1 MFNLSKSDAEVHKES
16 ILFLENNTN
25 RTLQNQK
32 TGDSTKLDTSGH
44 SGGARPK
51 QSLSES
57 SSDVGARASASK
69 WGREGFGPVNGK
81 GRRYKRVKSFVPT
94 SHGSLKPVSA
104 EELADKEVVVEVLS
118 TQTVA
123 SVLWQDGTLEEDIP
137 SRSEPCLK
145 TGFIFVQEAFV
156 HLFSSSLFGLDK
168 CPT

>member
-1 MFNLSKSDAEVHKES
+1 MLKFTKKAY
-16 ILFLENNTN
+16 LFLENNTN

-57 SSDVGARASASK
+57 SSDTVGGGGARTSSSSSK

-94 SHGSLKPVSA
+94 TTSQISTLKPVSA
-104 EELADKEVVVEVLS
+104 EEIAGKEVVVEVLS

-123 SVLWQDGTLEEDIP
+123 SVLWQDGTLEEDIA
-137 SRSEPCLK
+137 SRSAEP
-145 TGFIFVQEAFV
+145 F
-156 HLFSSSLFGLDK
+156 
-168 CPT
+168 